1 MKLVGSLTSPYV
13 RKVRVTFL
21 EKKIDLELVI
31 DGVWTP
37 DTILNSINPLGK
49 VPTLLLD
56 DGSSLYDSR
65 VIVEYADAISPV
77 GKLIPA
83 TGREKASIKTWEAL
97 SDGVLDALILTRL
110 ERTWGPRKG
119 VVCEPWVE
127 RQLGKVDAGLKQM
140 SVGLGQNTWFFD
152 NHFSL
157 ADIAVG
163 VTLAYTSFRFPEI
176 EWATTYPNLSE
187 FYKRISQRNS
197 FIDTE
202 FPKT

>member
-13 RKVRVTFL
+13 RKTRVTFM
-21 EKKIDLELVI
+21 EKKIDIELVI

-37 DTILNSINPLGK
+37 DTILNTINPLGK
-49 VPTLLLD
+49 VPTLILD
-56 DGSSLYDSR
+56 DGSSMYDSR

-77 GKLIPA
+77 SKLIPA
-83 TGREKASIKTWEAL
+83 TGKEKASVKTWEAL

-110 ERTWGPRKG
+110 ERTWGPRNG
-119 VVCEPWVE
+119 QVCEAWVE
-127 RQLGKVDAGLKQM
+127 RQLGKVQAGLKTM
-140 SVGLGQNTWFFD
+140 SEGLGNNTWCFD

-176 EWATTYPNLSE
+176 DWKTTYPNLDE
-187 FYKRISQRNS
+187 FYKRVSQRPS
-197 FIDTE
+197 FIETE
-202 FPKT
+202 FPKS

>member
-21 EKKIDLELVI
+21 EKKIDLELVV

-56 DGSSLYDSR
+56 DGTSLYDSR

-77 GKLIPA
+77 GKLIPN
-83 TGREKASIKTWEAL
+83 TGREKATVKTWEAL
-97 SDGVLDALILTRL
+97 SDGILDALILTRL
-110 ERTWGPRKG
+110 EKTWGPRNG
-119 VVCEPWVE
+119 QVCEAWVE
-127 RQLGKVDAGLKQM
+127 RQMGKAHAGLLQM
-140 SVGLGQNTWFFD
+140 SVGLGQNTWCFD

-176 EWATTYPNLSE
+176 DWATKYPNLNE
-187 FYKRISQRNS
+187 FYNKISQRSS
-197 FIDTE
+197 FIETA
-202 FPKT
+202 FPK